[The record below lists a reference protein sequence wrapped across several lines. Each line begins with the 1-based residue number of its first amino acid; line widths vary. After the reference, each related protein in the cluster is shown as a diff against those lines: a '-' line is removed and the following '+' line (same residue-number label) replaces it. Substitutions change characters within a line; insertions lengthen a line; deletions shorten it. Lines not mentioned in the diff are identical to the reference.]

1 MFKYDRKL
9 KIMLSLA
16 IFVVVLALYCCYC
29 FGMTSCSKL
38 SVLPNDGRIELI
50 DGNNII
56 IEDDNFSLDLDT
68 FNSVGETQT
77 CTFVFKN
84 NNSAS
89 AHVFVT
95 LTCNEKYLKMDGMET
110 FEIKPNETYEYRV
123 DIKLTEYPTNGES
136 LPININF
143 NTSYY

>member
-1 MFKYDRKL
+1 MLRYNRKL
-9 KIMLSLA
+9 KILIWAS
-16 IFVVVLALYCCYC
+16 IFVIVLAVYCVW
-29 FGMTSCSKL
+29 MSADS
-38 SVLPNDGRIELI
+38 SAWMMPNNGSIELI
-50 DGNNII
+50 DGKNLIIDNNN
-56 IEDDNFSLDLDT
+56 NFSLDLDT

-84 NNSAS
+84 NNSAN

-95 LTCNEKYLKMDGMET
+95 FSCNESCLQMDGIQS
-110 FEIKPNETYEYRV
+110 FEIKPNETFEYQV
-123 DIKLTEYPTNGES
+123 SIKLIDYPKAGED